1 MATMPLEFWD
11 CYDSA
16 SPNCTRFMDDYMDC
30 SYNRYSQKT
39 FGAPMLWIG
48 IYVAAV
54 SLVCSLAM
62 AADAYQGF
70 RLRKLWFP
78 CKFFGLNAASLTLL
92 AVAMK
97 LPVDLSSSMGG
108 KADQLAKLSS
118 TAFMCTIIGNL
129 MPSIGPMDNR
139 DILLNVIAVSIL
151 VITIFVNVCIQ
162 LKTRAINIDGFL
174 AFEAHGIDIEHVIV
188 MFFMLLLLVILS
200 FSALAVPIS
209 KRILELKYQDMHKT
223 VSTEEPK
230 ESNKSRVEILKDVV
244 RKYWLMAETGS
255 PQFVMACSAT
265 SSTSGVICL
274 MVAVLLVEAEV
285 RMWLYFQRAP
295 DSSSDYG
302 WSTVF
307 ILWIQSFGVIV
318 GTIAPAFRWFTAVS
332 FKCSKKESNNYRN
345 ELKVEGYWIQPLAEW
360 KEIPLLPLR
369 IRNRKCRKLIQNA
382 KNLILNF
389 CTRVQVLIVVASKT
403 ANLVRFDYCKR
414 SQEEKVTRNSHEG
427 SDTEPGVEL
436 DLNRYVLGLE
446 GEVDLPERIL
456 KNISIAVDRS
466 IQKAKRQQPE
476 KLMELLEKS
485 SGFKGIVEFD
495 SNQVPSLHSEE
506 PPNTWS
512 LPVVTLTS
520 IAISLPNIK
529 SHIADSLLCSVNEGL
544 SYASLIDQTLENI
557 EDWTNFKD
565 AANFVWVRVELY
577 RKWLDE
583 DLQSIALKGN
593 TCRENLQRLAYIAK
607 DYVTEFLINVNRGPE
622 HEPLN
627 WPVKVIAANSMY
639 RISQTLLLQHQ
650 DNRQSNEELFEQLSV
665 MIADIL
671 CACLTNL
678 PGVITRKCFCNA
690 IEKREESVRLAA
702 RLLGETEAILN
713 TLQQQE
719 LPPLDPNQISTEPK
733 LSRRNREKVR
743 ALEMATM
750 LYEHYRDCF
759 HSVSANCTPFV
770 NECFD
775 CSYEENNQKTYGA
788 PMVWIGIYV
797 AAVSLVCSLAM
808 AADAY
813 QGFRQRKL
821 WFPCKFFGLNAASL
835 TLLAVAMKLPVDL
848 SSSMGG
854 KANQLAKLSSTAFMC
869 TIIGNLMPSIGPM
882 DNRDILLNVIAVSIL
897 VITIL
902 VNVCIQLKTRVIS
915 IEGYEAFEAYGVAI
929 EH

>member
-1 MATMPLEFWD
+1 MDGLWD
-11 CYDSA
+11 CFDPPKISA
-16 SPNCTRFMDDYMDC
+16 NCTPFVDKCFDC
-30 SYNRYSQKT
+30 SIKQNYQKT

-70 RLRKLWFP
+70 RQRKLWFP

-97 LPVDLSSSMGG
+97 LPVDLSSSMQG

-118 TAFMCTIIGNL
+118 TAFMCTIIGNV

-151 VITIFVNVCIQ
+151 VITILVNVCIQ
-162 LKTRAINIDGFL
+162 LKTHAIGISDL
-174 AFEAHGIDIEHVIV
+174 YAFYIYVTALEHVIV
-188 MFFMLLLLVILS
+188 MFSMLLLLVILS

-209 KRILELKYQDMHKT
+209 KRILELKYRDMHKT

-230 ESNKSRVEILKDVV
+230 ESNKSSVEILKDVV

-274 MVAVLLVEAEV
+274 MVVVLLVEAEV
-285 RMWLYFQRAP
+285 RMWLHFQGAP

-302 WSTVF
+302 WSTIF
-307 ILWIQSFGVIV
+307 ILWIQSIGVIV

-382 KNLILNF
+382 KNSILNF
-389 CTRVQVLIVVASKT
+389 
-403 ANLVRFDYCKR
+403 
-414 SQEEKVTRNSHEG
+414 
-427 SDTEPGVEL
+427 
-436 DLNRYVLGLE
+436 YV
-446 GEVDLPERIL
+446 PERIL

-485 SGFKGIVEFD
+485 SGFKGIN
-495 SNQVPSLHSEE
+495 S
-506 PPNTWS
+506 T
-512 LPVVTLTS
+512 VTKFPRYILKNLLTPG
-520 IAISLPNIK
+520 ACL
-529 SHIADSLLCSVNEGL
+529 
-544 SYASLIDQTLENI
+544 
-557 EDWTNFKD
+557 
-565 AANFVWVRVELY
+565 
-577 RKWLDE
+577 
-583 DLQSIALKGN
+583 
-593 TCRENLQRLAYIAK
+593 ENLQRLADIAK
-607 DYVTEFLINVNRGPE
+607 DYVMEFLSNVNRGPE

-650 DNRQSNEELFEQLSV
+650 DNHQSNEELFEQLSV

-713 TLQQQE
+713 TLQQRE
-719 LPPLDPNQISTEPK
+719 LPPMDPNQVAYIDEWRTSIKLTNPSASTSPPDNDK
-733 LSRRNREKVR
+733 AS
-743 ALEMATM
+743 
-750 LYEHYRDCF
+750 
-759 HSVSANCTPFV
+759 SVSV
-770 NECFD
+770 E
-775 CSYEENNQKTYGA
+775 
-788 PMVWIGIYV
+788 
-797 AAVSLVCSLAM
+797 LH
-808 AADAY
+808 
-813 QGFRQRKL
+813 
-821 WFPCKFFGLNAASL
+821 
-835 TLLAVAMKLPVDL
+835 
-848 SSSMGG
+848 
-854 KANQLAKLSSTAFMC
+854 
-869 TIIGNLMPSIGPM
+869 
-882 DNRDILLNVIAVSIL
+882 IAV
-897 VITIL
+897 
-902 VNVCIQLKTRVIS
+902 
-915 IEGYEAFEAYGVAI
+915 E
-929 EH
+929 

>member
-1 MATMPLEFWD
+1 MEKK
-11 CYDSA
+11 
-16 SPNCTRFMDDYMDC
+16 
-30 SYNRYSQKT
+30 QKT

-48 IYVAAV
+48 FYVAAV

-62 AADAYQGF
+62 GADAYQGF
-70 RLRKLWFP
+70 RQRKLWFP
-78 CKFFGLNAASLTLL
+78 SKFFGLNAASLTLL
-92 AVAMK
+92 AIAMK
-97 LPVDLSSSMGG
+97 LPVDLTSSMEGST
-108 KADQLAKLSS
+108 DQLAKLSS

-151 VITIFVNVCIQ
+151 VITILVNVCIQ
-162 LKTRAINIDGFL
+162 LKTREISIE
-174 AFEAHGIDIEHVIV
+174 AFEAYGISIEHVVV

-209 KRILELKYQDMHKT
+209 KRILELKYRDMHKT

-230 ESNKSRVEILKDVV
+230 ESNKSSVEILKDVV

-285 RMWLYFQRAP
+285 RVWLYIHEAP
-295 DSSSDYG
+295 YYSSDYS
-302 WSTVF
+302 WSTVL
-307 ILWIQSFGVIV
+307 IVWIQSIGVIV
-318 GTIAPAFRWFTAVS
+318 GTIAPAFRWFTAIS

-403 ANLVRFDYCKR
+403 VCLISVFVARPILSGLDYCKR
-414 SQEEKVTRNSHEG
+414 LQEKVTRNSHKG

-436 DLNRYVLGLE
+436 DLNRYVLRLE

-544 SYASLIDQTLENI
+544 SYARLIDQTLENI
-557 EDWTNFKD
+557 EDWINLKD

-583 DLQSIALKGN
+583 DLQRIALKD
-593 TCRENLQRLAYIAK
+593 TK
-607 DYVTEFLINVNRGPE
+607 
-622 HEPLN
+622 
-627 WPVKVIAANSMY
+627 
-639 RISQTLLLQHQ
+639 
-650 DNRQSNEELFEQLSV
+650 
-665 MIADIL
+665 
-671 CACLTNL
+671 
-678 PGVITRKCFCNA
+678 
-690 IEKREESVRLAA
+690 
-702 RLLGETEAILN
+702 
-713 TLQQQE
+713 
-719 LPPLDPNQISTEPK
+719 
-733 LSRRNREKVR
+733 
-743 ALEMATM
+743 
-750 LYEHYRDCF
+750 
-759 HSVSANCTPFV
+759 
-770 NECFD
+770 
-775 CSYEENNQKTYGA
+775 
-788 PMVWIGIYV
+788 
-797 AAVSLVCSLAM
+797 
-808 AADAY
+808 
-813 QGFRQRKL
+813 
-821 WFPCKFFGLNAASL
+821 
-835 TLLAVAMKLPVDL
+835 
-848 SSSMGG
+848 
-854 KANQLAKLSSTAFMC
+854 
-869 TIIGNLMPSIGPM
+869 
-882 DNRDILLNVIAVSIL
+882 
-897 VITIL
+897 
-902 VNVCIQLKTRVIS
+902 
-915 IEGYEAFEAYGVAI
+915 
-929 EH
+929 

>member
-1 MATMPLEFWD
+1 MATTL
-11 CYDSA
+11 
-16 SPNCTRFMDDYMDC
+16 DDYLDYATVDLIPFVSDC
-30 SYNRYSQKT
+30 IDKENNQKT
-39 FGAPMLWIG
+39 YGAPMLWIG

-70 RLRKLWFP
+70 RQRKLWFP
-78 CKFFGLNAASLTLL
+78 SKFFGLNAASLTLL

-97 LPVDLSSSMGG
+97 LPVDLSSPMGG
-108 KADQLAKLSS
+108 PADQLAKLSS

-151 VITIFVNVCIQ
+151 VITILVNVCIQ
-162 LKTRAINIDGFL
+162 LKTREISTYKSYIAT
-174 AFEAHGIDIEHVIV
+174 EHVVV

-209 KRILELKYQDMHKT
+209 KRILELKYRDMHKT

-230 ESNKSRVEILKDVV
+230 ESNQSSVENLKDIV
-244 RKYWLMAETGS
+244 RKYWLMEETGS
-255 PQFVMACSAT
+255 PQFVMARSAT
-265 SSTSGVICL
+265 SSASGVICI
-274 MVAVLLVEAEV
+274 MVAVVLLEAELRV
-285 RMWLYFQRAP
+285 WLYIHEAP
-295 DSSSDYG
+295 YSISDYG
-302 WSTVF
+302 RSAIF
-307 ILWIQSFGVIV
+307 ILWIQSVGVIV
-318 GTIAPAFRWFTAVS
+318 GTIAPAFRWFTAIS
-332 FKCSKKESNNYRN
+332 FKCSKKESSNYRN
-345 ELKVEGYWIQPLAEW
+345 ELKVEGYWIQQLAEW

-403 ANLVRFDYCKR
+403 VCLISVFVARPILSGLDYCKR
-414 SQEEKVTRNSHEG
+414 LQEEKVTRNSHKG

-436 DLNRYVLGLE
+436 DLNRYVLRLE

-557 EDWTNFKD
+557 EDWINLKD

-583 DLQSIALKGN
+583 DLQRIALKGK
-593 TCRENLQRLAYIAK
+593 TCRENLQRLADIAK
-607 DYVTEFLINVNRGPE
+607 DYVMEFLSNVNRGPE

-639 RISQTLLLQHQ
+639 RISQTLLLQQQ
-650 DNRQSNEELFEQLSV
+650 DNHQSNEELFEQLSV

-713 TLQQQE
+713 TLQQRE
-719 LPPLDPNQISTEPK
+719 LPPLDPNQVAYIDEWRTSIKLTNPSASTHLEKQNELLMDSYRSMSHELHK
-733 LSRRNREKVR
+733 LQVEEEMLMRKFYELMSAQGPSRKKENGNDIGDESELGQSR
-743 ALEMATM
+743 ALINVT
-750 LYEHYRDCF
+750 
-759 HSVSANCTPFV
+759 
-770 NECFD
+770 
-775 CSYEENNQKTYGA
+775 NNG
-788 PMVWIGIYV
+788 
-797 AAVSLVCSLAM
+797 
-808 AADAY
+808 D
-813 QGFRQRKL
+813 
-821 WFPCKFFGLNAASL
+821 
-835 TLLAVAMKLPVDL
+835 
-848 SSSMGG
+848 
-854 KANQLAKLSSTAFMC
+854 
-869 TIIGNLMPSIGPM
+869 
-882 DNRDILLNVIAVSIL
+882 
-897 VITIL
+897 
-902 VNVCIQLKTRVIS
+902 
-915 IEGYEAFEAYGVAI
+915 
-929 EH
+929 

>member
-1 MATMPLEFWD
+1 MNFFFTKAEVLGLQRTDAKKFFLLVRYLLNRNYNLRVLRRRNRENVKALEMAPALDDHFMACFDFSSNCSEFVD
-11 CYDSA
+11 EYILKEK
-16 SPNCTRFMDDYMDC
+16 N
-30 SYNRYSQKT
+30 QKT
-39 FGAPMLWIG
+39 YGAPMLWIG
-48 IYVAAV
+48 NYVAAV

-70 RLRKLWFP
+70 RQRKLWFP
-78 CKFFGLNAASLTLL
+78 SKFFGLNAASLTLL
-92 AVAMK
+92 AIAMK
-97 LPVDLSSSMGG
+97 LPVDLTSSMEGST
-108 KADQLAKLSS
+108 DQLAKLSS

-139 DILLNVIAVSIL
+139 DILLNVIVVSIL
-151 VITIFVNVCIQ
+151 VITILVNVCIQ
-162 LKTRAINIDGFL
+162 LKTHVISTD
-174 AFEAHGIDIEHVIV
+174 AFNVAKEHVIA

-200 FSALAVPIS
+200 FSALAVSIS
-209 KRILELKYQDMHKT
+209 KRILEVKYRDMHKT

-230 ESNKSRVEILKDVV
+230 ESNKSSVEILKDVV

-274 MVAVLLVEAEV
+274 MVAVVLVEAEV
-285 RMWLYFQRAP
+285 RILFNFQGERTSILDYPRLYHQTTPR
-295 DSSSDYG
+295 SNSDYR

-318 GTIAPAFRWFTAVS
+318 GTIAPAFRWFTAVR
-332 FKCSKKESNNYRN
+332 FTCSRKESNNYRN

-382 KNLILNF
+382 KNSILNF

-403 ANLVRFDYCKR
+403 
-414 SQEEKVTRNSHEG
+414 EEKVTRNSHKG

-436 DLNRYVLGLE
+436 DLNRYVLRLE

-557 EDWTNFKD
+557 EDWINLKD

-583 DLQSIALKGN
+583 DLQRIALKGK
-593 TCRENLQRLAYIAK
+593 TCRENLQRLADIAK
-607 DYVTEFLINVNRGPE
+607 DYVMEFLSNVNRGPE

-650 DNRQSNEELFEQLSV
+650 DNQQSNEELLEQLSV

-713 TLQQQE
+713 TLQQRE
-719 LPPLDPNQISTEPK
+719 LPPLDPNQVAYIDEWRTSIKLTNPSASTRTGRFWK
-733 LSRRNREKVR
+733 RTRQATILLLS
-743 ALEMATM
+743 
-750 LYEHYRDCF
+750 
-759 HSVSANCTPFV
+759 S
-770 NECFD
+770 
-775 CSYEENNQKTYGA
+775 
-788 PMVWIGIYV
+788 
-797 AAVSLVCSLAM
+797 
-808 AADAY
+808 
-813 QGFRQRKL
+813 QRL
-821 WFPCKFFGLNAASL
+821 
-835 TLLAVAMKLPVDL
+835 LLAVPESSNRDSTDDMFDHIFGDL
-848 SSSMGG
+848 GPSCNNPWSNLSDFGTSSSF
-854 KANQLAKLSSTAFMC
+854 LSYSPLYNRHSPLVDSDRCAF
-869 TIIGNLMPSIGPM
+869 NYYY
-882 DNRDILLNVIAVSIL
+882 D
-897 VITIL
+897 
-902 VNVCIQLKTRVIS
+902 QQ
-915 IEGYEAFEAYGVAI
+915 
-929 EH
+929 

>member
-1 MATMPLEFWD
+1 MDTNQDESFED
-11 CYDSA
+11 CFDLFSA
-16 SPNCTRFMDDYMDC
+16 KLNEE
-30 SYNRYSQKT
+30 KT

-70 RLRKLWFP
+70 RQRKLWFP
-78 CKFFGLNAASLTLL
+78 SKFFGLNAASLTLL

-97 LPVDLSSSMGG
+97 LPVDLSSPMGG
-108 KADQLAKLSS
+108 SADQLAKLSS

-151 VITIFVNVCIQ
+151 VITILVNVCIQ
-162 LKTRAINIDGFL
+162 LKTGEINTYKTYI
-174 AFEAHGIDIEHVIV
+174 AKEHVVV

-209 KRILELKYQDMHKT
+209 KRILEVKYRDMHKT

-230 ESNKSRVEILKDVV
+230 ESNKSSVDFLKDVV

-265 SSTSGVICL
+265 STTSGVICL
-274 MVAVLLVEAEV
+274 MVAISLVEAEV
-285 RMWLYFQRAP
+285 RIWLYIQRPPYFLVAPYFQAP
-295 DSSSDYG
+295 DSTSDYG

-307 ILWIQSFGVIV
+307 IVWIQSIGVIV

-403 ANLVRFDYCKR
+403 VCLISVFVARPILSGLDYCKR
-414 SQEEKVTRNSHEG
+414 LQEKVTRNSTKG

-436 DLNRYVLGLE
+436 DLNRYVLRLE

-456 KNISIAVDRS
+456 KNISVAVDRS

-506 PPNTWS
+506 PPNTWN

-520 IAISLPNIK
+520 IAISFPNIK

-557 EDWTNFKD
+557 EDWINLKD

-583 DLQSIALKGN
+583 DLQRIALKGK
-593 TCRENLQRLAYIAK
+593 TWRENLQRLADIAK
-607 DYVTEFLINVNRGPE
+607 DCVMEFLSDVNRGPE

-650 DNRQSNEELFEQLSV
+650 DNHQSNEELFEQLSV

-678 PGVITRKCFCNA
+678 PGVISRKCFCNA
-690 IEKREESVRLAA
+690 IDKREESVRLAA

-713 TLQQQE
+713 TLQQRE
-719 LPPLDPNQISTEPK
+719 LPPLDPNQVAYIDEWRTSIK
-733 LSRRNREKVR
+733 LTNPSASRASK
-743 ALEMATM
+743 LEA
-750 LYEHYRDCF
+750 
-759 HSVSANCTPFV
+759 
-770 NECFD
+770 
-775 CSYEENNQKTYGA
+775 
-788 PMVWIGIYV
+788 
-797 AAVSLVCSLAM
+797 
-808 AADAY
+808 
-813 QGFRQRKL
+813 
-821 WFPCKFFGLNAASL
+821 
-835 TLLAVAMKLPVDL
+835 
-848 SSSMGG
+848 
-854 KANQLAKLSSTAFMC
+854 
-869 TIIGNLMPSIGPM
+869 
-882 DNRDILLNVIAVSIL
+882 
-897 VITIL
+897 
-902 VNVCIQLKTRVIS
+902 
-915 IEGYEAFEAYGVAI
+915 
-929 EH
+929 